1 MRFDRPI
8 HNRSFGLRLY
18 FVGDGV
24 QASRPIV
31 WIIGFFAFLNVYSIQ
46 AVLPMVMDD
55 FHATAVQAGLT
66 VGATVLAIG
75 MVSPFMGM
83 LSDALGRK
91 VVVCVSMFALT
102 LPTALIPLS
111 SGLDALVVLRFLQG
125 LTIPGITVVLIAYL
139 SEEFRAGG
147 GVVQM
152 TATYIGGTVMGGFCG
167 RFFTGHVGHLVGWR
181 GAFVSLALL
190 NFAGAVLVV
199 WFLPPSRH
207 FVANKN
213 FTGAL
218 HTLWAHLR
226 NKRLMA
232 ACAVGFCVLFSL
244 VGAFTYV
251 NLHLAAS
258 PFNLSA
264 AGLANVFTVYLLGVF
279 VTPFAGRHIERWG
292 FMRSLLGALAVSS
305 AGLML
310 TLLPSVFWVVVGL
323 AICSTGVFLCQ
334 SATISSIAKSVTEGR
349 SLATGIYYMSYYGG
363 GAAGSWLAGLAYV
376 AWGWHGSVATI
387 ALFQGLAAAIV
398 AIVWRRAAA

>member
-1 MRFDRPI
+1 MVP
-8 HNRSFGLRLY
+8 STLRL
-18 FVGDGV
+18 FFLGDGV
-24 QASRPIV
+24 QASRPII

-75 MVSPFMGM
+75 LVSPFMGM
-83 LSDALGRK
+83 LSDAVGRK
-91 VVVCVSMFALT
+91 VMVCASMFALT
-102 LPTALIPLS
+102 VPTALIPLS
-111 SGLDALVVLRFLQG
+111 HGLDALIVLRFLQG
-125 LTIPGITVVLIAYL
+125 LTIPGIVVVLVAYL
-139 SEEFRAGG
+139 SEEFRAGA
-147 GVVQM
+147 VVRM

-167 RFFTGHVGHLVGWR
+167 RFLTGHAGHLVGWR
-181 GAFVSLALL
+181 GAFVTLAIL
-190 NFAGAVLVV
+190 NFLGTLLVV
-199 WFLPPSRH
+199 WLLPPSRN

-213 FTGAL
+213 VDGGL
-218 HTLWAHLR
+218 HTLWAHLH

-244 VGAFTYV
+244 VGTFTYV
-251 NLHLAAS
+251 NLHLAAA

-279 VTPFAGRHIERWG
+279 VTPWAGRHIERWG
-292 FMRSLLGALAVSS
+292 FMRSMLGALAVST

-310 TLLPSVFWVVVGL
+310 TLLPSVFWVVAGL

-349 SLATGIYYMSYYGG
+349 SLATGIYYMSYYCG

-376 AWGWHGSVATI
+376 GWGWNGSVATI
-387 ALFQGLAAAIV
+387 AMSQAVAATMV
-398 AIVWRRAAA
+398 AIVWRRAIV

>member
-1 MRFDRPI
+1 MVP
-8 HNRSFGLRLY
+8 STLRL
-18 FVGDGV
+18 FFLGDGV
-24 QASRPIV
+24 QASRPVV

-46 AVLPMVMDD
+46 AVLPMVMED

-75 MVSPFMGM
+75 LVSPFMGM
-83 LSDALGRK
+83 LSDAVGRK
-91 VVVCVSMFALT
+91 VMVCASMFALT
-102 LPTALIPLS
+102 VPTALIPLS
-111 SGLDALVVLRFLQG
+111 QSLDTLIVLRFLQG
-125 LTIPGITVVLIAYL
+125 LTIPGIVVVLVAYL

-147 GVVQM
+147 VVRM

-167 RFFTGHVGHLVGWR
+167 RFLTGHAGHLVGWR
-181 GAFVSLALL
+181 GAFVTLAIL
-190 NFAGAVLVV
+190 NFLGTLLVI
-199 WFLPPSRH
+199 WQLPASQH

-213 FTGAL
+213 IAGGMR
-218 HTLWAHLR
+218 TLWMHLH

-244 VGAFTYV
+244 VGTFTYV
-251 NLHLAAS
+251 NLHLAAA

-279 VTPFAGRHIERWG
+279 VTPMAGRHIERWG
-292 FMRSLLGALAVSS
+292 FMRSMLGALAVST

-310 TLLPSVFWVVVGL
+310 TLLPSVFWVVAGL

-349 SLATGIYYMSYYGG
+349 SLATGIYYMSYYCG

-376 AWGWHGSVATI
+376 GWGWSGSVATI
-387 ALFQGLAAAIV
+387 AVFQGMAAAIV
-398 AIVWRRAAA
+398 AVVWRRGQM